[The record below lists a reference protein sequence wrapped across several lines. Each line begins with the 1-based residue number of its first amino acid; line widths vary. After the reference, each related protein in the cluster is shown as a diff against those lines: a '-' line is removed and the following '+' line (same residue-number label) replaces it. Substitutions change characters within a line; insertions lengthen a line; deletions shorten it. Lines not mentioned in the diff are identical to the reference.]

1 MTLLARLMSAFRG
14 SPPQAPGAVAA
25 GALDGSRWDLPG
37 SPEGRREAARWAYR
51 LLLVREPDSA
61 ASLDFLASSAR
72 STRDLRDRIL
82 QSQEFRS
89 QSGLPVQFSMT
100 GDEPPQEVQV
110 NVGPEA
116 RERLFRRVQETW
128 HALGEEQPHWS
139 VVTAEEFRPG
149 RIGES
154 LESFYAS
161 GEANVAT
168 LMRTLARNGIDA
180 SRLRRCMDFGC
191 GVGRL
196 TVALAKRFPEVV
208 AVDVSASHL
217 AVARESLSRFGI
229 ANASLHRLEAIADV
243 AGLPAVDLVYSVIV
257 LQHNPPPVMHAL
269 FEGLLARVAPGGAAV
284 IQVPTYLPVGYRF
297 DLAEY
302 EKGDGREMEMH
313 PLPQREVFALA
324 RAAGMEVLEVLED
337 AWTGFGSGSRS
348 NTFVMRRPG

>member
-1 MTLLARLMSAFRG
+1 MSLLDRLMSAFRG
-14 SPPQAPGAVAA
+14 SPAQAPGAAPA
-25 GALDGSRWDLPG
+25 GVLDGSRWDLPG
-37 SPEGRREAARWAYR
+37 SPEERREAARWAYR

-110 NVGPEA
+110 HVGPEA

-196 TVALAKRFPEVV
+196 TVALAKRFAEVV

-229 ANASLHRLEAIADV
+229 ANASLHRLGAITDV
-243 AGLPAVDLVYSVIV
+243 GGLPAVDLVYSVIV

-269 FEGLLARVAPGGAAV
+269 FEGLLGRVAPGGAAV

>member
-1 MTLLARLMSAFRG
+1 MSLLARLMSAFRG
-14 SPPQAPGAVAA
+14 SPAQAPAAGPA
-25 GALDGSRWDLPG
+25 GALDGSRWELPG
-37 SPEGRREAARWAYR
+37 SVEARREAARWAYR

-61 ASLDFLASSAR
+61 ASLDFLAANAK

-89 QSGLPVQFSMT
+89 YCGLPLQLSMT

-110 NVGPEA
+110 EVDPEA
-116 RERLFRRVQETW
+116 RERLFRRVPETW
-128 HALGEEQPHWS
+128 HALGEAQPHWS
-139 VVTAEEFRPG
+139 VATAEEFRPE

-161 GEANVAT
+161 GEVNVDT
-168 LMRTLARNGIDA
+168 LMKTLARNGIDA

-217 AVARESLSRFGI
+217 AVARDALSRYGA
-229 ANASLHRLEAIADV
+229 ANATLHRLEAIADV
-243 AGLPAVDLVYSVIV
+243 AGLPAVDLAYSVIV
-257 LQHNPPPVMHAL
+257 LQHNPPPVMRAL
-269 FEGLLARVAPGGAAV
+269 FEGLLGRVAPGGAAV
-284 IQVPTYLPVGYRF
+284 IQVPTYLPAGYRF

-302 EKGDGREMEMH
+302 EKGSGREMEMH
-313 PLPQREVFALA
+313 ALPQREVFALA
-324 RAAGMEVLEVLED
+324 RAAGVEVLEVLED

-348 NTFVMRRPG
+348 NTFVMRRPA

>member
-1 MTLLARLMSAFRG
+1 MSLLARLMSFLRG
-14 SPPQAPGAVAA
+14 SLPRRAGSAPAGTEDGA
-25 GALDGSRWDLPG
+25 RWELPDDPG
-37 SPEGRREAARWAYR
+37 GRREAARWAYR
-51 LLLVREPDSA
+51 LLLLREPDSA
-61 ASLDFLASSAR
+61 ASLDFLGANAR
-72 STRDLRDRIL
+72 SSLDMRDRIL

-89 QSGLPVQFSMT
+89 QAGLPVQFSMT

-110 NVGPEA
+110 EVGPEA

-128 HALGEEQPHWS
+128 QTLGEEQPHWS

-161 GEANVAT
+161 GEENVAT
-168 LMRTLARNGIDA
+168 LARTLARNGIDA
-180 SRLRRCMDFGC
+180 SRVRRCMDFGC

-217 AVARESLSRFGI
+217 AVAREALSRFGV
-229 ANASLHRLEAIADV
+229 ANASLHRLETIEDV
-243 AGLPAVDLVYSVIV
+243 AGLPVVDLVYSVIV

-269 FEGLLARVAPGGAAV
+269 FEGLLGRLAPGGAAV
-284 IQVPTYLPVGYRF
+284 IQVPTYLPPGYRF

-302 EKGDGREMEMH
+302 EKGGERQMEMH
-313 PLPQREVFALA
+313 PLPQRDVFAIA
-324 RAAGMEVLEVLED
+324 RAAGVEVLEVLED
-337 AWTGFGSGSRS
+337 SWTGFGSGSRS
-348 NTFVMRRPG
+348 NTFVLRRAG

>member
-196 TVALAKRFPEVV
+196 TVALAKRFAEVV